1 MARRKKRTQAQKP
14 SLFPTAKP
22 ARITRRRVTTAQ
34 RINRHIRSLSNER
47 KLDILGVVLVL
58 IGLLSA
64 FSFFTGQ
71 NDGLF
76 SAFALL
82 LKQLA
87 GFGSFFL
94 PVVFFLI
101 GGWLVLRNE
110 NRLPVISTARLLGIL
125 LLTFNI
131 FTWMHWFSGG
141 GWEKAAAGEG
151 GGYLGAIFERILSAT
166 LGDWGGLVVLFAWF
180 LIALVLTFDISVPDL
195 FRNLTH
201 TAGKTKDLVSES
213 ASKLTV
219 KKQPSSMDGFTSL
232 DERTFRKAALKP
244 ASPVLNEQPASK
256 ATDQQADTK
265 LEPQIRIQSRPTM
278 KIKPPLV
285 SEMLNLP
292 DKKVLQTSEDKDRAA
307 IIEETLASLGAPS
320 RVVEI
325 HRGPA
330 FTQFCI
336 EPGFINHNRGQT
348 RVRVNTITSFT
359 GDLRLALSARSIRT
373 ELVPGKPY
381 LGIEVPN
388 KEVELV
394 TLREGMESKS
404 FQKLQDRLKFV
415 LGKDVSG
422 AAVSAEL
429 SDMPHLLI
437 AGTTGSGK
445 SVCLNSIL
453 ACYLLQ
459 YSPQELRLV
468 LVDPKRVE
476 FTNYNG
482 IPHLL
487 TPVVVNPEKVPGVLR
502 WLINEMNRRLDV
514 FRQTKVRNI
523 DEYNAS
529 QPEKMSFIILAI
541 DELANLMVLSP
552 MEIETALNQLAQ
564 MSRATGIHI
573 ILSLQRPSVNILTGK
588 IKANFPARI
597 SFQVPA
603 GVDSQVIIDKRGA
616 DKLIGKGDMLFQSPN
631 SSEVRRLQ
639 GVFVSNEEIQ
649 RIIEYWQKAGEQMK
663 QATQTPES
671 DLPDSIP
678 ASALQAQIPIKE
690 ISGDLGEDEYL
701 DKAIQVIRMEE
712 RASISLLQR
721 KLEIGYMRAARLIN
735 KLEEMG
741 VIGKPEPGSGVRPLL
756 DFGDEEQ
763 QS

>member
-1 MARRKKRTQAQKP
+1 MARHQKRIQVKKS
-14 SLFPTAKP
+14 SLFPPAKSVRTP
-22 ARITRRRVTTAQ
+22 KRRITTVQ
-34 RINRHIRSLSNER
+34 KINRHLRGLSTER
-47 KLDILGVVLVL
+47 KLDILGVGLGLV
-58 IGLLSA
+58 GLLA
-64 FSFFTGQ
+64 GFSLVTGPEEGFFSSIAT
-71 NDGLF
+71 
-76 SAFALL
+76 L

-87 GFGSFFL
+87 GYGSFFL
-94 PVVFFLI
+94 PIVLFVI

-110 NRLPVISTARLLGIL
+110 NRLPVISVARLIGL
-125 LLTFNI
+125 LFLTFNV

-141 GWEKAAAGEG
+141 GWEKAFAGEG
-151 GGYLGAIFERILSAT
+151 GGYLGAVFERFLSST
-166 LGDWGGLVVLFAWF
+166 LGDLGGFVVLFAWF
-180 LIALVLTFDISVPDL
+180 LIGLVLTFDISVPDL
-195 FRNLTH
+195 FRNLTK
-201 TAGKTKDLVSES
+201 TAEKTKDLVNEGTT
-213 ASKLTV
+213 KLV
-219 KKQPSSMDGFTSL
+219 AKKPTRSIDGFTPL
-232 DERTFRKAALKP
+232 DEVTIRKATHKP
-244 ASPVLNEQPASK
+244 AILDANQPQVSKPITPAKETGLDPKVTIQDKTFLN
-256 ATDQQADTK
+256 
-265 LEPQIRIQSRPTM
+265 IR
-278 KIKPPLV
+278 PPLI
-285 SEMLNLP
+285 SEVLSLP
-292 DKKVLQTSEDKDRAA
+292 DKKIKQSNEDQERAA
-307 IIEETLASLGAPS
+307 IIEDTLASLGAPS
-320 RVVEI
+320 KVVEI

-330 FTQFCI
+330 FTQFCV
-336 EPGFINHNRGQT
+336 EPGFINHSRGQT

-373 ELVPGKPY
+373 DLVPGKPY

-388 KEVELV
+388 KQVELV

-404 FQKLQDRLKFV
+404 FQKLQNELKFV

-422 AAVSAEL
+422 VAVSAEL

-453 ACYLLQ
+453 ACFLLQ

-468 LVDPKRVE
+468 LIDPKRVE

-502 WLINEMNRRLDV
+502 WLINEMERRLEV
-514 FRQTKVRNI
+514 FRKAKVRNI
-523 DEYNAS
+523 DEFNTS
-529 QPEKMSFIILAI
+529 TPEKMAYIILAI
-541 DELANLMVLSP
+541 DELANLMALSP
-552 MEIETALNQLAQ
+552 LEIETALNQLAQ

-649 RIIEYWQKAGEQMK
+649 RIIEYWQKAGEHIK
-663 QATQTPES
+663 QAIQTS
-671 DLPDSIP
+671 QTDLPDTIP

-735 KLEEMG
+735 KMEELG
-741 VIGKPEPGSGVRPLL
+741 IIGKPEPGSGVRPVL
-756 DFGDEEQ
+756 DFGDEES

>member
-1 MARRKKRTQAQKP
+1 MARRKKRAEARKT
-14 SLFPTAKP
+14 SLFATAKP
-22 ARITRRRVTTAQ
+22 ARSTRRRLTTAQ
-34 RINRHIRSLSNER
+34 KINRRIRNLSTER
-47 KLDILGVVLVL
+47 KLDILGVGLILV
-58 IGLLSA
+58 GLLSS
-64 FSFFTGQ
+64 FSLFTGQ

-76 SAFALL
+76 SSFALL

-87 GFGSFFL
+87 GYGSFFL
-94 PVVFFLI
+94 PVVLFLI

-110 NRLPVISTARLLGIL
+110 NRLPVISAARLFGIL

-141 GWEKAAAGEG
+141 GWQKAAAGEG
-151 GGYLGAIFERILSAT
+151 GGYLGAFFERILSTT
-166 LGDWGGLVVLFAWF
+166 LGDWGGFVVLFAWF
-180 LIALVLTFDISVPDL
+180 LIAMVLTFDISVPDL
-195 FRNLTH
+195 FRNVSH
-201 TAGKTKDLVSES
+201 TAVKTKDLVNES
-213 ASKLTV
+213 AGKLTA
-219 KKQPSSMDGFTSL
+219 KKTPASMDGFTSL
-232 DERTFRKAALKP
+232 DESTIRKSAPKP
-244 ASPVLNEQPASK
+244 TRSLLDEPLTTK
-256 ATDQQADTK
+256 ATAYHAGTEF
-265 LEPQIRIQSRPTM
+265 EPQIRMQNRSSI
-278 KIKPPLV
+278 KIRPPLISDV
-285 SEMLNLP
+285 LNLP
-292 DKKVLQTSEDKDRAA
+292 DKKLMQTSEDKERAA

-330 FTQFCI
+330 FTQFCV

-373 ELVPGKPY
+373 DLVPGKPY

-404 FQKLQDRLKFV
+404 FQRLQNGLKFV

-422 AAVSAEL
+422 AAVAAGL

-459 YSPQELRLV
+459 FSPEELRLV

-487 TPVVVNPEKVPGVLR
+487 TPVVVNPEKVPGVMR
-502 WLINEMNRRLDV
+502 WLINEMERRLEV

-523 DEYNAS
+523 DEYNAL
-529 QPEKMSFIILAI
+529 QMEKMAYIILAI
-541 DELANLMVLSP
+541 DELANLMALSP

-631 SSEVRRLQ
+631 TSEVRRLQ

-663 QATQTPES
+663 QAMQTTQS

-678 ASALQAQIPIKE
+678 AAALQAHIPIKE
-690 ISGDLGEDEYL
+690 ISGNLGEDEYL

-735 KLEEMG
+735 KMEEMG
-741 VIGKPEPGSGVRPLL
+741 IIGKPEPGSGVRPVL
-756 DFGDEEQ
+756 DFGDEEG

>member
-1 MARRKKRTQAQKP
+1 MARRKKRAQTKKT
-14 SLFPTAKP
+14 SLFPPAKP
-22 ARITRRRVTTAQ
+22 ARSSRRRLTTAQ
-34 RINRHIRSLSNER
+34 KINRHLRGLSTER
-47 KLDILGVVLVL
+47 KLDILGVGLILV
-58 IGLLSA
+58 GLLSA
-64 FSFFTGQ
+64 FSLFTGQ
-71 NDGLF
+71 NEGLF
-76 SAFALL
+76 SALALI

-87 GFGSFFL
+87 GFGVFFL
-94 PVVFFLI
+94 PVVLFLI

-125 LLTFNI
+125 LLTLNI

-141 GWEKAAAGEG
+141 GWEKAALGVG
-151 GGYLGAIFERILSAT
+151 GGYLGAIFESILSTT
-166 LGDWGGLVVLFAWF
+166 LGDWGGFVVLFAWF
-180 LIALVLTFDISVPDL
+180 LIGLVLTFDISVPDL
-195 FRNLTH
+195 FRNITH
-201 TAGKTKDLVSES
+201 TAEKTKHLVSGS
-213 ASKLTV
+213 TSKLAIG
-219 KKQPSSMDGFTSL
+219 KKPVTMDGFTSL
-232 DERTFRKAALKP
+232 EERTLHKIPPRPIRP
-244 ASPVLNEQPASK
+244 AQEEQLVSKVPA
-256 ATDQQADTK
+256 QQTGIEM
-265 LEPQIRIQSRPTM
+265 EPQIRMQGKSIMQ
-278 KIKPPLV
+278 IKPPPV
-285 SEMLNLP
+285 AQVLNLP
-292 DKKVLQTSEDKDRAA
+292 DKKLMQTSEDKERAA
-307 IIEETLASLGAPS
+307 IIEDTLASLGAPS

-330 FTQFCI
+330 FTQYCV

-404 FQKLQDRLKFV
+404 FQKIQNGLKFV

-429 SDMPHLLI
+429 SEMPHLLI

-453 ACYLLQ
+453 TCFLLQ

-487 TPVVVNPEKVPGVLR
+487 TPVVVNPEKAPGVLR
-502 WLINEMNRRLDV
+502 WLISEMNRRLDV

-523 DEYNAS
+523 NEYNAS
-529 QPEKMSFIILAI
+529 QADKMPYIILAI
-541 DELANLMVLSP
+541 DELANLMALSP

-631 SSEVRRLQ
+631 SSEVLRLQ
-639 GVFVSNEEIQ
+639 GVFVSDEEIK
-649 RIIEYWQKAGEQMK
+649 RILEYWQRASEQMK
-663 QATQTPES
+663 QAAQTSAS

-678 ASALQAQIPIKE
+678 AAALQAQIPIKE

-701 DKAIQVIRMEE
+701 DKAIQIVRMEE
-712 RASISLLQR
+712 RASISMLQR

-741 VIGKPEPGSGVRPLL
+741 IIGKPEPGSGLRPVL
-756 DFGDEEQ
+756 DFGDEEG

>member
-1 MARRKKRTQAQKP
+1 MTTVQK
-14 SLFPTAKP
+14 
-22 ARITRRRVTTAQ
+22 
-34 RINRHIRSLSNER
+34 INRKLRGLSTER
-47 KLDILGVVLVL
+47 KLDILGVGLVL

-64 FSFFTGQ
+64 FSLFTGQ

-76 SAFALL
+76 SSLAVL

-87 GFGSFFL
+87 GYGAFFL
-94 PVVFFLI
+94 PVVLFMM

-141 GWEKAAAGEG
+141 GWERAAEGVG
-151 GGYLGAIFERILSAT
+151 GGYLGAIFERILSVT
-166 LGDWGGLVVLFAWF
+166 LGDWGGFVVLFAWF
-180 LIALVLTFDISVPDL
+180 LICLVLTFDISVPDL
-195 FRNLTH
+195 FRNLTR
-201 TAGKTKDLVSES
+201 TAEKTKHLVSES
-213 ASKLTV
+213 TSKITV
-219 KKQPSSMDGFTSL
+219 GKKPVTMDGFTSL
-232 DERTFRKAALKP
+232 DESTLRKPPLRPIKP
-244 ASPVLNEQPASK
+244 VKEEQVVSTVPVQPSSIEM
-256 ATDQQADTK
+256 
-265 LEPQIRIQSRPTM
+265 EPQIKMQGKSTM
-278 KIKPPLV
+278 QIKPPLV
-285 SEMLNLP
+285 SDVLNLP
-292 DKKVLQTSEDKDRAA
+292 DKKLMQTSEDKERAA
-307 IIEETLASLGAPS
+307 IIEDTLASLGAPS

-330 FTQFCI
+330 FTQFCV

-404 FQKLQDRLKFV
+404 FQKIQNGLKFV

-429 SDMPHLLI
+429 SEMPHLLI

-453 ACYLLQ
+453 TCFLLQ

-487 TPVVVNPEKVPGVLR
+487 TPVVVNPEKAPGVLR
-502 WLINEMNRRLDV
+502 WLISEMNRRLDV

-523 DEYNAS
+523 NEYNES
-529 QPEKMSFIILAI
+529 QTDKMPYIILAI
-541 DELANLMVLSP
+541 DELANLMALAP

-631 SSEVRRLQ
+631 SSEVLRLQ
-639 GVFVSNEEIQ
+639 GVFVSDEEIK
-649 RIIEYWQKAGEQMK
+649 RILEYWQKAGEQMK
-663 QATQTPES
+663 QAAQTSSS

-678 ASALQAQIPIKE
+678 AAALQAQIPIKE
-690 ISGDLGEDEYL
+690 ISTDLGEDEYL
-701 DKAIQVIRMEE
+701 DKAIQIVRMEE
-712 RASISLLQR
+712 RASISMLQR

-741 VIGKPEPGSGVRPLL
+741 IIGKPEPGSGLRPVL
-756 DFGDEEQ
+756 DFGDEEG